1 MKFDQKKSD
10 AFIDGLLKER
20 DAARAAKDFA
30 KSDEIRDRLLSMGVE
45 IYDTKE
51 GTKYRI

>member
-1 MKFDQKKSD
+1 LKYVCRKHDEQSD
-10 AFIDGLLKER
+10 L
-20 DAARAAKDFA
+20 A
-30 KSDEIRDRLLSMGVE
+30 KSDELRDRLLAMGVK